1 MRIFIPLLLALLAG
15 LFTLLGSFIS
25 LLIRKTHKR
34 TIQFALG
41 MSAGVMIYLSFM
53 ELMPLAVK
61 GLGFLSANL
70 GFFAGI
76 VGIMLADFFI
86 PHDYIGEKYCVAGCE
101 KKVIKAGVLTAIG
114 ITIHNLP
121 EGMAVFIAA
130 VGNIKLGIA
139 ITFAIALHNIPE
151 GIAVSVPIFNATG
164 SRKKAVLFS
173 FIAGM
178 AEPLGAVLAMLFLMP
193 FLNATVLAFSF
204 ALVAGVMVFISFDEL
219 LPLSCDDSGYHI
231 SILGL
236 LTGMLLMAASLYLLG

>member
-1 MRIFIPLLLALLAG
+1 MKMLTPLLLTLLAG
-15 LFTLLGSFIS
+15 IFTLLGSFIS
-25 LLIRKTHKR
+25 LLLKNTNKR
-34 TIQFALG
+34 GIQFALG

-53 ELMPLAVK
+53 ELMPVAVK
-61 GLGFLSANL
+61 GLGFFTANL

-76 VGIMLADFFI
+76 LGIMLVDFII
-86 PHDYIGEKYCVAGCE
+86 PHDYIGEKYCLPGCE
-101 KKVIKAGVLTAIG
+101 KKVIKASVLTAIG

-164 SRKKAVLFS
+164 SKRKALLFS

-178 AEPLGAVLAMLFLMP
+178 AEPLGAILALLFLMP
-193 FLNATVLAFSF
+193 FMSPAVLAFTF

-219 LPLSCDDSGYHI
+219 LPLAYNDSGDHT
-231 SILGL
+231 SILGIL
-236 LTGMLLMAASLYLLG
+236 AGMLIMAISLHLLG